1 MELLLDPQTWLAF
14 AALTALQIVLGIAS
28 LFLWPSSPRACRGS
42 DSGAPAPSA
51 VPGHAD
57 THRPVA
63 VADLDHVFDETV
75 VRGSG
80 RGDFGPRSDL
90 AAGGYFCSPTAPS
103 EFPRPW
109 KWRLKARGRRHGWVP
124 GGGDPDRVTGYRVL
138 SRLRHHSH
146 PPGGPRWREWWPPS
160 LWWCWS

>member
-90 AAGGYFCSPTAPS
+90 AAGGLFLLANSTIGIPKTMEVEAESQGPAARLGS
-103 EFPRPW
+103 
-109 KWRLKARGRRHGWVP
+109 WRR
-124 GGGDPDRVTGYRVL
+124 
-138 SRLRHHSH
+138 
-146 PPGGPRWREWWPPS
+146 
-160 LWWCWS
+160 